1 MSDDAPV
8 KPGPV
13 KPLSVGAQPA
23 RPANDDDAA
32 PAASRAEQMV
42 RQASDQDIAPH
53 EKQAIGAQ
61 TSREEDA

>member
-1 MSDDAPV
+1 MPDNALISPA
-8 KPGPV
+8 
-13 KPLSVGAQPA
+13 LA
-23 RPANDDDAA
+23 RPANDHTA

-42 RQASDQDIAPH
+42 RRASDQDIAPH